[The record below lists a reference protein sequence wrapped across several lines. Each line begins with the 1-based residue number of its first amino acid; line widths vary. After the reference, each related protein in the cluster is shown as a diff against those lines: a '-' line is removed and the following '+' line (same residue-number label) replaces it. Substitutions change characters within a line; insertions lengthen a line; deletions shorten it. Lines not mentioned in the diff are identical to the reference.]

1 MGNERGLNFATPSKL
16 RTADDRLGSWKEIAA
31 YLKSGVRTVQRWEKL
46 EELPVHRH
54 VHKKLGSV
62 YAYKSEIAAWEAQ
75 RRMVHPSP
83 TVSGQ
88 GTGTQQVHQ
97 VSPVSI
103 GVASA
108 GVPSIRSLGSEAPKA
123 KGNRAVSST
132 VSQPAVESDS
142 RRMVTG
148 GLVLALAAGVGG
160 MFLTRSA
167 HRSEAKRQNGRVMLA
182 VLPFANLS
190 GDPAQEYFSDGVTE
204 RMITELGRIN
214 PSRLGVIPHTSSV
227 KYKHGTEDTAQ
238 ISRELGVQYILE
250 GSVRRSAKEVLISV
264 RLIQASDQAPLWSQD
279 YRRRPS
285 DPFSIQGQVAQAVSD
300 EISIRLSLTSRPRR
314 NPSLTPP

>member
-1 MGNERGLNFATPSKL
+1 MGNERGPNSAIPSNGG
-16 RTADDRLGSWKEIAA
+16 TADDRLGSWKEIAA
-31 YLKSGVRTVQRWEKL
+31 YLKSGVRTVQRWERL
-46 EELPVHRH
+46 EELPVNRH

-88 GTGTQQVHQ
+88 GTGTQQIHQ
-97 VSPVSI
+97 IPPASI
-103 GVASA
+103 REASA
-108 GVPSIRSLGSEAPKA
+108 EASSLRSLSSETLKA
-123 KGNRAVSST
+123 ERKKAVSSA
-132 VSQPAVESDS
+132 VFQPVRSDF

-148 GLVLALAAGVGG
+148 GLGLALAAGVGG
-160 MFLTRSA
+160 MFLIRSA